1 MDDGARDDPAD
12 EAAQE
17 RRDAAARPEDL
28 ERQARD
34 AADAT
39 WGDTGSRR
47 ARVPGVLTGEVGP
60 KGTVGSQ
67 LRDLSRAE
75 RAARSEVPPGAVD
88 GPGGRLALAT
98 MVGIALLLLVG
109 IAALGWLLR

>member
-1 MDDGARDDPAD
+1 MDDGARDDTAD
-12 EAAQE
+12 EAAHE
-17 RRDAAARPEDL
+17 RRDAAARADDL

-39 WGDTGSRR
+39 WGETGSRR
-47 ARVPGVLTGEVGP
+47 ARVPGVLTGEIGP

-75 RAARSEVPPGAVD
+75 RARRGEVPPGAID
-88 GPGGRLALAT
+88 GPGGRLALLT
-98 MVGIALLLLVG
+98 MVAIALLLLLGV
-109 IAALGWLLR
+109 AALGWLLR